1 MGRNSGIVLSRAL
14 CHFTA
19 KGFLVQNPLGGFSV
33 WTLHVLFVPG
43 TLVSSHCPNRLVS
56 DSKSAIGVN
65 GYLSMY
71 VSAFYFLIAGTG
83 PSCQPS

>member
-1 MGRNSGIVLSRAL
+1 MGRSSGIVLSRAL

-43 TLVSSHCPNRLVS
+43 TLVYRLVS

-65 GYLSMY
+65 LSMY
-71 VSAFYFLIAGTG
+71 VFAFCFLIAGTG
-83 PSCQPS
+83 PSCQPP